1 MSRPAPCPRRCPRSK
16 ERPRRLPRPCGAC
29 SSSIPLLTQTSV
41 TGCPSRQ
48 SSHLAFPGETSD
60 FAPPPHDGFALFDS
74 FRDLLSSAWG
84 LRLSR
89 VAHSG
94 PLSGRRRLVSPPM
107 PPIRVSARTGAPEE
121 TDAEPRVIGLFEG
134 DSLAEGALQA
144 LVDSGEAS
152 SKSGKVAVAHEGG
165 KRVLIV
171 G

>member
-89 VAHSG
+89 VAHFWT
-94 PLSGRRRLVSPPM
+94 PLWTPAASLTAHAADQGERPHRG
-107 PPIRVSARTGAPEE
+107 AR
-121 TDAEPRVIGLFEG
+121 G
-134 DSLAEGALQA
+134 D
-144 LVDSGEAS
+144 
-152 SKSGKVAVAHEGG
+152 
-165 KRVLIV
+165 
-171 G
+171 